1 MTIFQGSFGVS
12 DRAEGSDDGEV
23 GFGGIDSVLGEAWHS
38 KGEGGRGV
46 VWLVKGKVKS
56 FNHLMWMAV
65 GGSKGDYSKT
75 KEVKKTW

>member
-38 KGEGGRGV
+38 KGEGGARETA
-46 VWLVKGKVKS
+46 KVKRQKRAC
-56 FNHLMWMAV
+56 MRV
-65 GGSKGDYSKT
+65 CESKG
-75 KEVKKTW
+75 